1 MMSLHRS
8 SSPCAVRLARE
19 PCTGNSSDV
28 SINYDECYDRVESQD
43 EEDGPVAINIVHRP
57 DLDARVEK
65 LASCLGLRGRG
76 RKTAVIER
84 ALAALEER
92 ERTARLD
99 PTAIAASLQRYI
111 DDGARLSARLFE
123 EGIPSQGRPLSALL
137 QQSLYDERGLPR

>member
-1 MMSLHRS
+1 M
-8 SSPCAVRLARE
+8 
-19 PCTGNSSDV
+19 
-28 SINYDECYDRVESQD
+28 
-43 EEDGPVAINIVHRP
+43 AINIVHRP
-57 DLDARVEK
+57 DLDTRVEK

-99 PTAIAASLQRYI
+99 PKAIEASLQRYI
-111 DDGARLSARLFE
+111 DNGTSLTAGLVEQGMPAR
-123 EGIPSQGRPLSALL
+123 GQPLSELL

>member
-1 MMSLHRS
+1 M
-8 SSPCAVRLARE
+8 
-19 PCTGNSSDV
+19 
-28 SINYDECYDRVESQD
+28 
-43 EEDGPVAINIVHRP
+43 AINIVHRP

-65 LASCLGLRGRG
+65 LASCLGLKGRG

-111 DDGARLSARLFE
+111 EDGARLSAGLFE
-123 EGIPSQGRPLSALL
+123 EGVPKRGRPLSALL
-137 QQSLYDERGLPR
+137 QEALYDERGLPR

>member
-1 MMSLHRS
+1 M
-8 SSPCAVRLARE
+8 
-19 PCTGNSSDV
+19 
-28 SINYDECYDRVESQD
+28 
-43 EEDGPVAINIVHRP
+43 AINIVHRP

-92 ERTARLD
+92 ERTVGLD

-123 EGIPSQGRPLSALL
+123 QGTPSRGQPLSALL

>member
-1 MMSLHRS
+1 M
-8 SSPCAVRLARE
+8 
-19 PCTGNSSDV
+19 
-28 SINYDECYDRVESQD
+28 
-43 EEDGPVAINIVHRP
+43 AINIVHRP

-65 LASCLGLRGRG
+65 LASCLGLKGRG

-111 DDGARLSARLFE
+111 ENGARLSARLYD
-123 EGIPSQGRPLSALL
+123 EGMPNRGRPLSALL
-137 QQSLYDERGLPR
+137 QQSLYDARGLPR